1 MSTLAT
7 QILNDGERNA
17 TVKGY
22 ITGDATQL
30 TDAVL
35 VDVSA
40 LSGSPTSVKIMGI
53 KAQLSA
59 FTATLEWD
67 ATTDV
72 PILEIPAD
80 QELDQSYRRFGG
92 LQNNGGAG
100 VTGDITI
107 TTLLIAAG
115 ANGTIILELK
125 KN

>member
-1 MSTLAT
+1 MSTLTT

-40 LSGSPTSVKIMGI
+40 LSGSPTSVKIVGI
-53 KAQLSA
+53 KAQFSG
-59 FTATLEWD
+59 FTGTLEWD

-72 PILEIPAD
+72 PIMEIPIN
-80 QELDQSYRRFGG
+80 QEIDQSYRRFGG

-100 VTGDITI
+100 VTGDILLSTP
-107 TTLLIAAG
+107 LIAAG
-115 ANGTIILELK
+115 DNGFIILELK